1 MLSLLAFLPPHF
13 LPPSLPLYGSVL
25 HPPTTQT
32 QFFLSTGRYPTF
44 RPVKFLP
51 PAVIFQGPSE
61 GCRICEV
68 LGDSIQ
74 AKPTGV
80 TEGFLETTENYPECQ
95 LKLGHGED
103 GRRSE

>member
-1 MLSLLAFLPPHF
+1 MGEERQKRGESQAKMP
-13 LPPSLPLYGSVL
+13 
-25 HPPTTQT
+25 
-32 QFFLSTGRYPTF
+32 
-44 RPVKFLP
+44 
-51 PAVIFQGPSE
+51 
-61 GCRICEV
+61 
-68 LGDSIQ
+68 IQ